1 MKSLRA
7 RGRGRRRL
15 ERAADRM
22 TELRQRRSASLERP
36 RALLTAD
43 GEGVPPGRGRSDPSR
58 RKGQEAAPHR

>member
-1 MKSLRA
+1 
-7 RGRGRRRL
+7 
-15 ERAADRM
+15 M
-22 TELRQRRSASLERP
+22 TELRQRRSAPLERP